1 MIKTTNFRESN
12 ISVEYN
18 TSSLTIDIYF
28 SAQNQTTWFQTAT
41 LYCSCNGQT
50 QSTSVSHPRGG
61 SASASFTFNN
71 ILHDTD
77 GTKTVSWSWS
87 CATGTQVLGT
97 VTDSGSRRLTDIP
110 RNAVIVSAPNFNDE
124 ENPTITYNNPAGDIV
139 SLLQACISLTG
150 EAADIPYRDIPKTGT
165 SYTFV
170 LTEEDR
176 NILRQATPNNNELNV
191 IFHIKTII
199 NNVTFYNTATRKMT
213 IVNANPT
220 FSNFDYFDINPT
232 TIALTG
238 STHTNVNGYSNIRA
252 FVPEINKATAKKY
265 ATMSKYRF
273 TCGTNQPSEVAYSD
287 SADVYMDIEGATSGT
302 YNVYAIDSRNNATQV
317 VKLATTEIAYTP
329 INFNTSSCSV
339 VRNNGGVG
347 RYAVLTL
354 SGNIW
359 NDNFGSVSNSIKS
372 ISYEYK
378 KTSEDDTHWATG
390 PTIITPTLSGNTFSF
405 EDEIASNETGGYFD
419 LEASYDFRI
428 TISDELSTK
437 QIQLTP
443 MARAVPNI
451 SFADEGVGIMCD
463 YDESLGGALQVAGQD
478 ITKREVATAYLS
490 SEVTNIQ
497 ETWIPLNSIDS
508 NSNNLTLSNN
518 GIRIGAGISKILV
531 SGNVFYLSNT
541 NNSYLWT
548 SIRNQTANKELS
560 IAIDNYNTYFAST
573 SHSPKLVEVSEG
585 DIIKLF
591 KIDNSTGTIRAGA
604 NTYLTVEVIEYV

>member
-1 MIKTTNFRESN
+1 M
-12 ISVEYN
+12 
-18 TSSLTIDIYF
+18 
-28 SAQNQTTWFQTAT
+28 
-41 LYCSCNGQT
+41 
-50 QSTSVSHPRGG
+50 
-61 SASASFTFNN
+61 
-71 ILHDTD
+71 
-77 GTKTVSWSWS
+77 
-87 CATGTQVLGT
+87 
-97 VTDSGSRRLTDIP
+97 
-110 RNAVIVSAPNFNDE
+110 
-124 ENPTITYNNPAGDIV
+124 
-139 SLLQACISLTG
+139 
-150 EAADIPYRDIPKTGT
+150 
-165 SYTFV
+165 
-170 LTEEDR
+170 
-176 NILRQATPNNNELNV
+176 NELNV

-199 NNVTFYNTATRKMT
+199 NNVAFYNTATRKMT

-220 FSNFDYFDINPT
+220 FSNFDYFDINPI

-238 STHTNVNGYSNIRA
+238 STHTNVNGYSNIRV
-252 FVPEINKATAKKY
+252 FVPQINKATAKKY

-302 YNVYAIDSRNNATQV
+302 YNVFAIDSRNNTKQV
-317 VKLATTEIAYTP
+317 VKLATTELAYTP

-443 MARAVPNI
+443 MSRAVPNI

-508 NSNNLTLSNN
+508 NSSNLTLSNN

-531 SGNVFYLSNT
+531 SGNVDLMNEFLLSFLILRYFGKDENVFYLSNT

-604 NTYLTVEVIEYV
+604 NTYLTVEVIEHV